1 VNLVK
6 AASCCAGWLAV
17 STMAASVSSASA
29 AETMHGLTE
38 QTRKMGGPLP
48 AEQLA
53 LSFEHLD
60 LGIKVYPYEKRIEA
74 EATLTLRTD
83 AALSD
88 LLIDLYPNFHISGI
102 EIDGKQVAQGSW
114 SNPEGQIRILMAE
127 RAEAGDTIAAK
138 ITYAGF
144 PHVARRPPWE
154 GGMIWS
160 QTDEGTP
167 WIGSSLWG
175 AGCDLLWPCIDHP
188 TRKPRTADLR
198 ITVPSPLVAPAN
210 GVLVGMEEADGWRT
224 YHWKARSPH
233 TYGVVLNVGPYEV
246 VEGVYESRFGTSIP
260 MSFWYLPK
268 NRENAQKLFSEFP
281 AMLQFFESEIGPYPW
296 ADQKMGV
303 VETPY
308 KGMEHQT
315 INAYGNNYEKTP
327 YGYDSLLQH
336 EFSHEYF
343 ANQLSVAN
351 YDDLWL
357 HEGFGSYM
365 QPLYGEYLHG
375 SMDYYAM
382 LKSTRAGIT
391 NEQPLVTGEERSE
404 KDVYADEGGP
414 RGDIYGKGSLVLHT
428 LRELIGDEAFFESV
442 RTLVYGRPDPE
453 PGNFA
458 PQFRT
463 TEDFIGIV
471 NTVTG
476 EDLSWFFDV
485 YLYRAALPE
494 LEQTAGGGK
503 VTVSWKTPDD
513 LPFPMPLEVLVGD
526 RTIVLEMTGNR
537 GEFERPTGAKVTF
550 DPHSKILRQSD
561 AIDELQEWRA
571 EQQKAVD

>member
-1 VNLVK
+1 MTLAK
-6 AASCCAGWLAV
+6 ATRYLAGWLAISMVTAFAAPV
-17 STMAASVSSASA
+17 S

-74 EATLTLRTD
+74 EATLTLR
-83 AALSD
+83 AESALRD
-88 LLIDLYPNFHISGI
+88 LLIDLYPNFHISSI
-102 EIDGKQVAQGSW
+102 EINGKKVAQGSW
-114 SNPEGQIRILMAE
+114 SNPEGQLRILMPEPAK
-127 RAEAGDTIAAK
+127 AGDTIEAK

-144 PHVARRPPWE
+144 PHVAVRPPWE

-160 QTDEGTP
+160 QTDDGTP

-188 TRKPRTADLR
+188 TRKPADADLR

-210 GVLVGMEEADGWRT
+210 GVLLDVQETEGWRT

-246 VEGVYESRFGTSIP
+246 IEGVYESRFGNSIP
-260 MSFWYLPK
+260 MRFWHLPK
-268 NRENAQKLFSEFP
+268 NRENAQKLFSEFST
-281 AMLQFFESEIGPYPW
+281 MLEFFESEIGPYPW

-365 QPLYGEYLHG
+365 QPLFGEYLHG
-375 SMDYYAM
+375 SMDYFAM
-382 LKSTRAGIT
+382 LKSTRAGIR
-391 NEQPLVTGEERSE
+391 NEQQLVTGEERSE

-428 LRELIGDEAFFESV
+428 LRSLIGDEAFFESV
-442 RTLVYGRPDPE
+442 RTLVYGRPDPR
-453 PGNFA
+453 PGNFV

-485 YLYRAALPE
+485 YLFQAALPE
-494 LEQTAGGGK
+494 LEHTTDGGE
-503 VTVSWKTPDD
+503 VTVTWKTPGDR
-513 LPFPMPLEVLVGD
+513 PFPMPLEVRVGD
-526 RTIVLEMTGNR
+526 RTIVLEMTGGR
-537 GEFERPTGAKVTF
+537 GEFELPTGASVTF

-561 AIDELQEWRA
+561 AIDELQRWRA
-571 EQQKAVD
+571 EQQKAAD

>member
-1 VNLVK
+1 MIVAK
-6 AASCCAGWLAV
+6 ARRYAAGWLAISIV
-17 STMAASVSSASA
+17 TAFATPAS

-74 EATLTLRTD
+74 EATLTLRTES
-83 AALSD
+83 ALRN
-88 LLIDLYPNFHISGI
+88 LLLDLYPNFHISGI
-102 EIDGKQVAQGSW
+102 EINGKKVAQGSW
-114 SNPEGQIRILMAE
+114 SNPEGQIRILMPEPAK
-127 RAEAGDTIAAK
+127 AGDTIEAK

-144 PHVARRPPWE
+144 PHVAVRPPWE

-160 QTDEGTP
+160 QTDDGTP

-188 TRKPRTADLR
+188 TRKPENADLR

-210 GVLVGMEEADGWRT
+210 GVLLDVQETDGWRT

-246 VEGVYESRFGTSIP
+246 IEGVYESRFGNSIP
-260 MSFWYLPK
+260 MSYWHLPE
-268 NRENAQKLFSEFP
+268 NREKAQKLFSEFP
-281 AMLQFFESEIGPYPW
+281 TMLEFFESEIGPYPW

-327 YGYDSLLQH
+327 YGYDGLLQH

-375 SMDYYAM
+375 SMDYFAM
-382 LKSTRAGIT
+382 LKSTRAGIS

-404 KDVYADEGGP
+404 KEVYADESGP

-428 LRELIGDEAFFESV
+428 LRSLIGDEAFFESV
-442 RTLVYGRPDPE
+442 RTLVYGRPDPR
-453 PGNFA
+453 PGNFV

-485 YLYRAALPE
+485 YLFQAALPE
-494 LEQTAGGGK
+494 LEQTTDEGK
-503 VTVSWKTPDD
+503 VTVTWKTPGG

-526 RTIVLEMTGNR
+526 RTIVLEMTGGR
-537 GEFERPTGAKVTF
+537 GEFELPNGASVTF

-561 AIDELQEWRA
+561 AIDELQKWRA
-571 EQQKAVD
+571 EQQKAAD